1 MKKMY
6 ALLLAVILIVSMTA
20 CTTGGGDVKA
30 DLDKIQ
36 QASTKSTEQNALD
49 AKVSMTMKM
58 DADGETMEIP
68 ITMDMKMKAL
78 DTAPQMYIT
87 MNMEAEG
94 EPIDIAYFNDEEY
107 LYMEVMGIMMKCP
120 MPEGYFNSENFMG
133 NTAEDLANTSNLTEE
148 LVKSVKTESV
158 DGGTKY
164 TITFKEDQLS
174 KILQDENGA
183 LSEFASLANTDL
195 SGVTVDD
202 IAESV
207 SVNKDGYMTQLA
219 MTFKMTVK
227 SGSESGK
234 MDVAMTLDVNNPG
247 QDVTITLPD
256 TSGAV
261 EVTAEE
267 MGLE

>member
-1 MKKMY
+1 MVDFLLFSATIEGMETLSRNGGYKCGSKQMMY
-6 ALLLAVILIVSMTA
+6 WFCRETQPQTVAVSYTHL
-20 CTTGGGDVKA
+20 
-30 DLDKIQ
+30 
-36 QASTKSTEQNALD
+36 
-49 AKVSMTMKM
+49 
-58 DADGETMEIP
+58 
-68 ITMDMKMKAL
+68 
-78 DTAPQMYIT
+78 IT

-94 EPIDIAYFNDEEY
+94 ESIDIAYFNDEEY

-183 LSEFASLANTDL
+183 LSEFASLANTAL

-207 SVNKDGYMTQLA
+207 SVNKDGYM
-219 MTFKMTVK
+219 KMCIR
-227 SGSESGK
+227 
-234 MDVAMTLDVNNPG
+234 DRAWANCHD
-247 QDVTITLPD
+247 
-256 TSGAV
+256 
-261 EVTAEE
+261 
-267 MGLE
+267 

>member
-1 MKKMY
+1 MQGITGVLVIEFLY
-6 ALLLAVILIVSMTA
+6 LLKHQLGTGTRANVLAGQHELH
-20 CTTGGGDVKA
+20 
-30 DLDKIQ
+30 L
-36 QASTKSTEQNALD
+36 
-49 AKVSMTMKM
+49 KVRY
-58 DADGETMEIP
+58 G
-68 ITMDMKMKAL
+68 
-78 DTAPQMYIT
+78 
-87 MNMEAEG
+87 
-94 EPIDIAYFNDEEY
+94 
-107 LYMEVMGIMMKCP
+107 
-120 MPEGYFNSENFMG
+120 ENFMG